1 LGLAFFTLPPNYKS
15 QLHNQIWEMVH
26 FGNGFIWSDVYH
38 MPINLRNFYFK
49 KLVDFKKKEAE
60 DMKTAQSKAKSS
72 KVRIR

>member
-1 LGLAFFTLPPNYKS
+1 
-15 QLHNQIWEMVH
+15 MVH